1 MSDWTGRII
10 ILVLLA
16 IIIGVPLAM
25 KPAVEAVPEGEGAA
39 RLVVITPH
47 NEQIRYEIA
56 RGFNRHRAAR
66 GLPPVVF
73 DWRSSGGT
81 GDLRKQVVAEYEAEG
96 RRALRQNREVGGVG
110 YDLFFGGGDYDHN
123 QLANDITITD
133 EDDKSRSIRFSP
145 SVPVAFP
152 PGMLEE
158 IYPRPD
164 IAGANLY
171 HPQLKW
177 VGVVL
182 SSFGIVYNNDRI
194 AQLGMEPPRTWTDL
208 VDPRYQ
214 GNIALADPSHSGS
227 IAEAYNAILM
237 RLGWDEGWAVLRRV
251 FANSRYFASVSTK
264 VSVDV
269 STGQAAAGMSID
281 FYGRFQASAISGR
294 TGEALNRLGYVDPP
308 GMTKQNGDPV
318 SILRGAPHAALANE
332 FVLWLLSKEAQRV
345 WNRKRGTED
354 GPELYELRRQP
365 VRRDLYVEEEMQHWT
380 DELEPFA
387 QAREFPKGMPN
398 FYSAIAT
405 ISHAMAI
412 DVHDDLTAAWMA
424 INRCKDESLRRELV
438 MIFDR
443 MPAELVIENLPSDWR
458 LVLDDPQNP
467 RNAAVAASLKAYMS
481 ALENRWVIHVDG
493 KRKSN
498 PTAQL
503 KDRLAWTDF
512 FRANYREVV
521 AKARSGR

>member
-1 MSDWTGRII
+1 MSEWTGRII
-10 ILVLLA
+10 ILLLLA

-25 KPAVEAVPEGEGAA
+25 KPAADSVPEGEDVAK
-39 RLVVITPH
+39 LVVITPH
-47 NEQIRYEIA
+47 NEQIRYECA
-56 RGFNRHRAAR
+56 KGFNRYRAKQ
-66 GLPPVVF
+66 GKPPVVF

-81 GDLRKQVVAEYEAEG
+81 SDLRKQVVAEYEAEG

-123 QLANDITITD
+123 QLALDITVTD
-133 EDDKSRSIRFSP
+133 EDDNSRSIKFSP
-145 SVPVAFP
+145 SVPVIFP

-158 IYPRPD
+158 VYPKPD

-182 SSFGIVYNNDRI
+182 SSFGIVYNNDRM
-194 AQLGMEPPRTWTDL
+194 AQLKMEPPRTWADL

-237 RLGWDEGWAVLRRV
+237 RLGWDDGWVVLRRV

-308 GMTKQNGDPV
+308 GMTKQNADPV
-318 SILRGAPHAALANE
+318 SILRGAPHAELANE

-412 DVHDDLTAAWMA
+412 DVHADLTAAWVA
-424 INRCKDESLRRELV
+424 INQCKDDALRQELV
-438 MIFDR
+438 AIFDR
-443 MPAELVIENLPSDWR
+443 MPAELTIRNVPANWR
-458 LVLDDPQNP
+458 AILDDPANEQH
-467 RNAAVAASLKAYMS
+467 AAVAAALKS
-481 ALENRWVIHVDG
+481 FTTGLSDRWKASPDA
-493 KRKSN
+493 R
-498 PTAQL
+498 L
-503 KDRLAWTDF
+503 KDRLAWTEF
-512 FRANYREVV
+512 FRSNYRQVV
-521 AKARSGR
+521 ARAKSVK